1 MAYGKVVTGFSKPYV
16 ANYANNEG
24 VVSYSNPTRL
34 ARGVEV
40 SIEPEVSDAS
50 NFYADNIVAETVG
63 GVFTGG
69 TLTLTVDGLKQAAE
83 KLIQGLPTAGADGF
97 MAYNNQQSAPYLG
110 AGLIV
115 RSMSGGSTYYTPIVL
130 AKVQFDPVKNGA
142 KTQEDN
148 IDFQTQELTATIM
161 RDDTSVQNW
170 KFVGSDYESESDAE
184 TALVTKLGG
193 PVVS

>member
-1 MAYGKVVTGFSKPYV
+1 
-16 ANYANNEG
+16 
-24 VVSYSNPTRL
+24 
-34 ARGVEV
+34 
-40 SIEPEVSDAS
+40 
-50 NFYADNIVAETVG
+50 
-63 GVFTGG
+63 
-69 TLTLTVDGLKQAAE
+69 
-83 KLIQGLPTAGADGF
+83 

-110 AGLIV
+110 TGFIV
-115 RSMSGGSTYYTPIVL
+115 RSMSGGVTYYTPIVL
-130 AKVQFDPVKNGA
+130 AKVQFDTVKNAA

-170 KFVGSDYESESDAE
+170 KFVGADYESESDAE